1 MTFEQGDLKE
11 MRVQAILMSGGR
23 ELQTEGTAKKSVITV
38 VPKSKGESGR
48 TRMEGRGKGRK
59 NERGQLGKEKE
70 KQSRAEALFN
80 RGQGG
85 EEESAKEVKRAASEA
100 VRSLGK

>member
-1 MTFEQGDLKE
+1 MWKKREGE
-11 MRVQAILMSGGR
+11 GEGG
-23 ELQTEGTAKKSVITV
+23 
-38 VPKSKGESGR
+38 KGWEK
-48 TRMEGRGKGRK
+48 EGRGKGRK

-85 EEESAKEVKRAASEA
+85 EEESAKEVKRAAREA
-100 VRSLGK
+100 VRSLGKWNPGSEVN

>member
-1 MTFEQGDLKE
+1 
-11 MRVQAILMSGGR
+11 
-23 ELQTEGTAKKSVITV
+23 
-38 VPKSKGESGR
+38 
-48 TRMEGRGKGRK
+48 MEKAG
-59 NERGQLGKEKE
+59 NDRGQLGKEKE